1 MCGALKQMSIGTST
15 SHSKG
20 RNKATVLVIEDEA
33 AIAEL
38 IEEGL
43 TMAGY
48 KIITASSGLEGL
60 ARIQEI
66 EPEVIICDRVMPSM
80 SGSELLE
87 RLRNVYPQY
96 RDVPFIFL
104 TALTDARD
112 KYAVEHL
119 KPFAYM
125 EKPLNFDLLERTI
138 ARALKTTH

>member
-1 MCGALKQMSIGTST
+1 MALGTGT
-15 SHSKG
+15 HTFQA
-20 RNKATVLVIEDEA
+20 RQRYKATVLVIEDEG

-43 TMAGY
+43 THAGY
-48 KIITASSGLEGL
+48 KIVLAGSGLEGL
-60 ARIQEI
+60 ARIQDV

-87 RLRNVYPQY
+87 RLRNLYPQY

-104 TALTDARD
+104 TALTDVRD
-112 KYAVEHL
+112 KLAVEHL

-138 ARALKTTH
+138 ARALKPSESRQ

>member
-1 MCGALKQMSIGTST
+1 MALGTHT
-15 SHSKG
+15 SHIRS
-20 RNKATVLVIEDEA
+20 RHKATVLVIEDES

-43 TMAGY
+43 THAGY
-48 KIITASSGLEGL
+48 KIVLANSGLEGL
-60 ARIQEI
+60 ARIQDV

-96 RDVPFIFL
+96 ADVPFIFL

-112 KYAVEHL
+112 KLAVEHL

-125 EKPLNFDLLERTI
+125 ENPLNFDLLERTI
-138 ARALKTTH
+138 ARALKSPDTRL